1 MNNLVKS
8 RNSPLT
14 SSKVYSIPNTF
25 MVLIAGVMID
35 KLGISFSSIFF
46 ISICMVGSLIFAAA
60 FYLPYPLLWLLLG
73 RTVLGFGGESLTV
86 CQQTMLGRWFTGSFL
101 NFAFGFTQVSSS
113 TSLADSPPTATTTLY
128 KITYCFKK

>member
-46 ISICMVGSLIFAAA
+46 ISICMIGSLVFAAA

-101 NFAFGFTQVSSS
+101 NFAFGFTQVSS
-113 TSLADSPPTATTTLY
+113 TSLADSPLPTITTLY
-128 KITYCFKK
+128 KKMTHIF